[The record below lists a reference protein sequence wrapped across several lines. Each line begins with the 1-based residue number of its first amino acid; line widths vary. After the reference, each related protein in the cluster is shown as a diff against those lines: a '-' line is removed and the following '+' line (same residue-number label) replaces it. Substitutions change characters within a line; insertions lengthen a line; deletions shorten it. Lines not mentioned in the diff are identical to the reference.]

1 MTTAS
6 ASIRKAGI
14 FRMKIPA
21 FRSICAAHPA
31 SGRPF
36 GSGDARPAALR
47 PETGNL
53 ATPPGAARHTVPGR
67 GKTGF
72 ETGAPHRNA
81 GQGDPSRRPRILY
94 PAATGLR
101 RRTSRRNLGKS
112 GIRIPI
118 AYLPTKNRT
127 ISGSTIHFKD
137 EPKNTSSYGNDP
149 VPIQKPNSGRRDHAS
164 PPRSCGTSAYPATLK
179 PVPAAQYPE
188 TANRTNRIR
197 QKTALS
203 ILCRPASPPA
213 APAARGG
220 VHDPVP
226 PRIRPSGKTSMPLRG
241 KISASGSRYD
251 IISRQIKTSPQC
263 L

>member
-6 ASIRKAGI
+6 AAIRKAGI
-14 FRMKIPA
+14 FIRKIPA

-31 SGRPF
+31 SGKPF

-72 ETGAPHRNA
+72 ETGAPHRDA

-149 VPIQKPNSGRRDHAS
+149 VPIQKPNFGRRDHAS

-179 PVPAAQYPE
+179 PSRRLNTPKLQIGQIASGKRRPYQSYAALPL
-188 TANRTNRIR
+188 R
-197 QKTALS
+197 Q
-203 ILCRPASPPA
+203 PPPPPA
-213 APAARGG
+213 AVFTIPSRPESVPREKLPCRCAAR
-220 VHDPVP
+220 
-226 PRIRPSGKTSMPLRG
+226 SALRAVG
-241 KISASGSRYD
+241 M
-251 IISRQIKTSPQC
+251 T